1 MGHYV
6 SFPDNT
12 VTQSMSM
19 ETIFQHSTN
28 PDFSKENTLLTIK
41 NFKEAYIFCW
51 TKESWVV

>member
-19 ETIFQHSTN
+19 EKIFQHSTN
-28 PDFSKENTLLTIK
+28 PDFSKENTLVTVKIL
-41 NFKEAYIFCW
+41 KEAYIFCW
-51 TKESWVV
+51 TKES

>member
-19 ETIFQHSTN
+19 EKIFQHSTN
-28 PDFSKENTLLTIK
+28 SDFSKENTLVTVKI
-41 NFKEAYIFCW
+41 FKEAYIFCW
-51 TKESWVV
+51 TKES